1 MDGTGTLL
9 QSGSASELSIT
20 FVASLGGKKRKIDQG
35 FKGSRVL
42 WTATKT
48 DSETGR
54 GDCRFFRGTL
64 KIEKSLISKM
74 KDICFEAEIRDFWMQ
89 KIYLFGEK
97 EIGLVCIG
105 MLFCSIIPND
115 YA

>member
-1 MDGTGTLL
+1 
-9 QSGSASELSIT
+9 
-20 FVASLGGKKRKIDQG
+20 
-35 FKGSRVL
+35 
-42 WTATKT
+42 
-48 DSETGR
+48 
-54 GDCRFFRGTL
+54 
-64 KIEKSLISKM
+64 M
-74 KDICFEAEIRDFWMQ
+74 KDICFEDEIRDFSMQ